1 MSSAPFPELSP
12 QRPMP
17 SPTTSAAPS
26 LKSSDKADAL
36 FQVRLLAALR
46 AGDPAALQPFLAEV
60 GKAKSVKGGSSGAS
74 SGDSVDLAALTLHL
88 AIRCASYDTITMILA
103 NRAVSPNT
111 PYPPE
116 SLVTPLHLAATLG
129 RADIVSLLLEQQ
141 DIDDSAKDAEGRS
154 VLDVA
159 PKDVKDILRRFREES
174 TQSYLSLLRA
184 YIASPLA
191 SDPPQALLSLLSS
204 SRVKSVDLSTLDE
217 STGTTLLH
225 EAARR
230 NDLRLIELAVRAGAD
245 VFVRDRHGRSVGD
258 SERLHGKEHERM
270 KAFLRQFTNRETTL
284 IDTNATEPPSLRG
297 YLNKYTNVARGYNTR
312 WFVLKDGMLSY
323 YRHQDDENLAGRGS
337 ISMRHAKF
345 KTSTSDRL
353 RFEVSSTPT
362 RHGSSPQKWYMR
374 ANHPVEVARWAQA
387 LSRNIEW
394 YAAQSPTSPPQA
406 SISDISSITA
416 SPRPRRSGTFSGA
429 LPSFMSPG
437 RSSTTGSE
445 SLSMKLSGSLHSS
458 GASWKSPKKK
468 TIRPFVTRIPGHGQ
482 SHSQTSLESKST
494 VGEESGMD
502 GGEPFIT
509 DKEDAASIQSSS
521 HSTRSISDKYP
532 PHESDFNLQA
542 NSTQTQLELTS
553 QLLASL
559 VVTSPQANGVTT
571 TPIPARSSEIK
582 SALRDSL
589 TLVESMFSR
598 YTEMVKER
606 EAWYQRKCA
615 REQEKSKMWED
626 SLGFVV
632 GESEGLERDLLRLR
646 EERRGIRRALRQSMI
661 QPTEDNDA
669 TMRQT
674 KKTENS
680 QPPSAPEGP
689 SATPTKERPTFL
701 SKETITQGNS
711 LAVMVSEPSPTTD
724 ADPGSSSFI
733 VVPPSAAQA
742 AILECA
748 GAESDDD
755 EDDADEFF
763 DAIDG
768 GNVSMTI
775 TAPLVA
781 PNPTDSVMESM
792 IGSHLYDGY
801 AHPRSRLPISSDN
814 RPPVSLWAVLKGSI
828 GKDLT
833 KISFPVFFNEPTS
846 MLQRMA
852 EDMEFAE
859 CLDAAAVEADPH
871 KRIAFVAAFAMSNY
885 SSTIGRIAK
894 PFNPMLGETFEYCR
908 LDRHYRYVSEQVSHH
923 PPISACWAESP
934 VWNYYGEV
942 DAKNKFM
949 GKSFEIRPTGV
960 AHADLKLPFQLVANA
975 GADCKYP
982 PAQGPFGKGKV
993 LEHYSWKKV
1002 TSNVSGFISGSPTID
1017 HYGDMTVTNHRTG
1030 DKCTL
1035 SFKPR
1040 GWRSSSAGEI
1050 KGNVQDAS
1058 GRVIWEIAGRWS
1070 SQLVARRVGSGK
1082 GDLLPDVS
1090 LSGNAASTLGQPEY
1104 LLLWRNTEKPHMPF
1118 NLTPFA
1124 ITLNDCPPDTL
1135 KPYLPPTDC
1144 RLRPDQRA
1152 FENGKYDRANE
1163 LKGEQE
1169 DFQRATRK
1177 RREMGELPPHR
1188 PRWFE
1193 ATTEGDTGERLWAP
1207 IKLDDQVAYWKEREN
1222 VWLSKGG
1229 QKWPNVEKIF
1239 IDAV

>member
-1 MSSAPFPELSP
+1 
-12 QRPMP
+12 MP
-17 SPTTSAAPS
+17 SPTSSASPS
-26 LKSSDKADAL
+26 VKSLDKSDAL

-46 AGDPAALQPFLAEV
+46 SGDPAALHPFLAEL
-60 GKAKSVKGGSSGAS
+60 GKAKNGKGAS
-74 SGDSVDLAALTLHL
+74 TGGNSPDLGALTLHL
-88 AIRCASYDTITMILA
+88 AIRCASYDTIAMVLA
-103 NRAVSPNT
+103 NRAVSPNM

-129 RADIVSLLLEQQ
+129 RVDITTLLLQQ
-141 DIDDSAKDAEGRS
+141 QEIDDSAKDAEGRFAS
-154 VLDVA
+154 DVA
-159 PKDVKDILRRFREES
+159 TKEVKEVLQRFREDS
-174 TQSYLSLLRA
+174 RKTYL
-184 YIASPLA
+184 
-191 SDPPQALLSLLSS
+191 ALLHTYIISSLVLGPPEALLDLLSS
-204 SRVKSVDLSTLDE
+204 PRVKFVDLSTLDE

-230 NDLRLIELAVRAGAD
+230 NDLRLIELA
-245 VFVRDRHGRSVGD
+245 
-258 SERLHGKEHERM
+258 
-270 KAFLRQFTNRETTL
+270 
-284 IDTNATEPPSLRG
+284 
-297 YLNKYTNVARGYNTR
+297 NKYTNVARGYNTR

-345 KTSTSDRL
+345 KASTSDRL
-353 RFEVSSTPT
+353 RFEISSAPT
-362 RHGSSPQKWYMR
+362 RSNSTPQKWYMR

-394 YAAQSPTSPPQA
+394 YAAQASGTPMTSPPSTFSEIA
-406 SISDISSITA
+406 STST

-429 LPSFMSPG
+429 LPSFMT
-437 RSSTTGSE
+437 SSRP
-445 SLSMKLSGSLHSS
+445 SLSSSDSPNLKISTISPPGGS
-458 GASWKSPKKK
+458 SWRSPKKSR
-468 TIRPFVTRIPGHGQ
+468 TTPFSTRIPGHRP
-482 SHSQTSLESKST
+482 SRSQTSLDSRST
-494 VGEESGMD
+494 VGDESGVD
-502 GGEPFIT
+502 GGEPLVT
-509 DKEDAASIQSSS
+509 DKEDTGSVRSSE
-521 HSTRSISDKYP
+521 HSTPSASALHP

-542 NSTQTQLELTS
+542 NSTQAQIELTTQLLSSLDAPSSAAGGASSTS
-553 QLLASL
+553 M
-559 VVTSPQANGVTT
+559 
-571 TPIPARSSEIK
+571 SEFK

-589 TLVESMFSR
+589 NVVGSM
-598 YTEMVKER
+598 YAQYMEMVKER
-606 EAWYQRKCA
+606 EMWYQRKCA
-615 REQEKSKMWED
+615 REQEKSAMWED

-632 GESEGLERDLLRLR
+632 GESEGLERDILRLR
-646 EERRGIRRALRQSMI
+646 EERRGIRRALRQSII
-661 QPTEDNDA
+661 QPSDDNEA
-669 TMRQT
+669 TLRAI
-674 KKTENS
+674 KKLER
-680 QPPSAPEGP
+680 GM
-689 SATPTKERPTFL
+689 SATTTTGSNLTPTTETPKFL
-701 SKETITQGNS
+701 TQQILTQGDS
-711 LAVMVSEPSPTTD
+711 PSVVVSEPSPSD
-724 ADPGSSSFI
+724 AEPGSSSY
-733 VVPPSAAQA
+733 VVLPPPSTLADM
-742 AILECA
+742 CA
-748 GAESDDD
+748 SVEAGSDDD
-755 EDDADEFF
+755 DETDEFF

-768 GNVSMTI
+768 GNVPMTI
-775 TAPLVA
+775 TAPLVS
-781 PNPTDSVMESM
+781 PGPTHPVMDYM
-792 IGSHLYDGY
+792 IGTHLYDGY

-852 EDMEFAE
+852 EDMEFTE
-859 CLDAAAVEADPH
+859 CLDAAAVEVDPH

-934 VWNYYGEV
+934 SWNYYGEV

-960 AHADLKLPFQLVANA
+960 AHADLKISTELASKTDA
-975 GADCKYP
+975 RSRYP
-982 PAQGPFGKGKV
+982 PVPGPFGKDKV

-1040 GWRSSSAGEI
+1040 GWRASSAGEI
-1050 KGNVQDAS
+1050 KGHVQNAS
-1058 GRVIWEIAGRWS
+1058 GKVIWEIAGRWG

-1090 LSGNAASTLGQPEY
+1090 LSGDASSTIGHPEY

-1124 ITLNDCPPDTL
+1124 ITLNDCPADTL

-1152 FENGKYDRANE
+1152 FENGEYDRANT
-1163 LKGEQE
+1163 LKGELE
-1169 DFQRATRK
+1169 DFQRSTRK
-1177 RREMGELPPHR
+1177 RRDAGQLPPHR

-1193 ATTEGDTGERLWAP
+1193 ATTDGDTGERLWAP
-1207 IKLDDQVAYWKEREN
+1207 IRVDDHLLQYWKEREE
-1222 VWLSKGG
+1222 VWRSKGPY
-1229 QKWPNVEKIF
+1229 KWPNVEQIF
-1239 IDAV
+1239 VNVN